1 LRIGYPAIGAGL
13 GGGDWLIIAQIIN
26 KELAG
31 GNHTFVEF
39 KKHEII
45 KVMLA
50 IIIANGFCV

>member
-39 KKHEII
+39 KK
-45 KVMLA
+45 
-50 IIIANGFCV
+50 